1 MKTLLFL
8 SLICLAAAN
17 QSSRTSEAS
26 EEYVQPDYFA
36 DIENAG
42 GQDLFLRLFFY
53 LNIVGYLWYCSFISS
68 VTFGWGDPQTEEDE
82 FNYKTY
88 RDLCVAGA
96 YYELQFST
104 QTTGTDADAGED
116 ASEGT
121 EE

>member
-1 MKTLLFL
+1 MKSILFL
-8 SLICLAAAN
+8 SFITLVLAN
-17 QSSRTSEAS
+17 QSSRTSDAS
-26 EEYVQPDYFA
+26 ESYVQPDYFA
-36 DIENAG
+36 DIESAG

-68 VTFGWGDPQTEEDE
+68 VTFGWGSENDEDE

-104 QTTGTDADAGED
+104 QTTDADAEW
-116 ASEGT
+116 
-121 EE
+121 